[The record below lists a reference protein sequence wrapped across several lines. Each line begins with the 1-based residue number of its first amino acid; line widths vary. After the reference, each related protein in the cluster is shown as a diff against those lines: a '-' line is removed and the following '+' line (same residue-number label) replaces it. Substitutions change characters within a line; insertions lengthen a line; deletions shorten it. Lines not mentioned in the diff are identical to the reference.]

1 MPLQPIGHLPL
12 TLAVL
17 EGHEEHRHARAE
29 PQHRRSV
36 AKALLALARVG
47 VGHGSRGQL
56 RGPERSYL
64 SLKYSPTIRSSNP
77 FLGRLARRT
86 RPNTPS
92 HHHISPTLTCFVLGH
107 GPGCNFPRHRKIL
120 FQHHAHMLIERSWLW
135 RSARRQP
142 RNRKRPKP
150 PPLNYP

>member
-17 EGHEEHRHARAE
+17 EGHEEHRHASAE
-29 PQHRRSV
+29 PQRRSLG
-36 AKALLALARVG
+36 KALLALRVG

-56 RGPERSYL
+56 RGPEQSYL
-64 SLKYSPTIRSSNP
+64 SLKYSRTIRSSNP

-92 HHHISPTLTCFVLGH
+92 HDHISPQTCFVLAH
-107 GPGCNFPRHRKIL
+107 GPGCNFPP
-120 FQHHAHMLIERSWLW
+120 QDPLIERSWLW
-135 RSARRQP
+135 RSARKQP